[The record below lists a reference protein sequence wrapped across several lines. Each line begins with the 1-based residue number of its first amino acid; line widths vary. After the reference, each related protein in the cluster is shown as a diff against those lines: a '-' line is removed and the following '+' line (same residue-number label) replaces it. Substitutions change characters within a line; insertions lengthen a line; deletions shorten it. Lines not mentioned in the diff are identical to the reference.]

1 MDPKKKAPIPE
12 RTNKVSGE
20 VVDAAYVVHTTFGPG
35 LLESIYENCLV
46 HELKLRGLNAQ
57 SQIALPIDFKGMRI
71 ERGLVLDLLVEDCV
85 VVEVKSV
92 KSLHPVHTQ
101 QLLTY
106 LKITG
111 KRVGLLI
118 SFNAALIKDGIKRVA
133 L

>member
-1 MDPKKKAPIPE
+1 MDNKKKVPIPGNI
-12 RTNKVSGE
+12 NKVSGE
-20 VVDAAYVVHTTFGPG
+20 VVDAAYVVHTTYGPG

-46 HELKLRGLNAQ
+46 HELKLRGLNTQ
-57 SQIALPIDFKGMRI
+57 SQVAIPIDFKGMRI

-92 KSLHPVHTQ
+92 IAIHPVHTQ

-118 SFNAALIKDGIKRVA
+118 NFNTALIKDGIKRVA

>member
-1 MDPKKKAPIPE
+1 MDRKKKAPIPE
-12 RTNKVSGE
+12 SVNKVSGE
-20 VVDAAYVVHTTFGPG
+20 VVDAAYVVHTTYGPG

-46 HELKLRGLNAQ
+46 HELKLRGLNVQ
-57 SQIALPIDFKGMRI
+57 SQVALPIDFKGMRI

-92 KSLHPVHTQ
+92 MAIHTVHTQ

-118 SFNAALIKDGIKRVA
+118 NFNTALIKDGIKRVA

>member
-1 MDPKKKAPIPE
+1 MVNKRNLPIPE
-12 RTNKVSGE
+12 SVNKVSGE
-20 VVDAAYVVHTTFGPG
+20 IVDAAYVVHSSYGPG
-35 LLESIYENCLV
+35 LLESISETLLI
-46 HELKLRGLNAQ
+46 HELKLRGLKVQ
-57 SQIALPIDFKGMRI
+57 SQVALPIEFKGLRI
-71 ERGLVLDLLVEDCV
+71 ERALILDLLVEECV

-92 KSLHPVHTQ
+92 KALHDVHTQ

-118 SFNAALIKDGIKRVA
+118 NFNSGLIKDGIKRVA